1 MHYIFS
7 LGRKLRNE
15 EPMVL
20 HKGGG
25 GGGTTTVQKADPWE
39 PAQGQLKDIMKQ
51 AKQLYDKNG
60 GLDAQAV
67 LREIPGLTPDMAS
80 SLEALAKSGQL
91 QEVSDN
97 IQKYTGDAGQLLDK
111 SQQVASEFMNK
122 DFSITG
128 GQINQLSSEL
138 YDSETVRNQ
147 KQQLAQDLNE
157 QYNDQVTQLNQQA
170 NMVGGMGNSRAGV
183 SQAVMAGKA
192 QQAQAKGEA
201 DIMNTARGQA
211 QQAALA
217 TLQGNQQANINK
229 YTTGMQFYGNL
240 GTTLASQ
247 YQQGESIRGQLG
259 QQMLQN
265 QFQAG
270 QVSQQMQNAQQETN
284 YQNLVDQKNAGQQN
298 LEAYRNTV
306 SQIAGQGTSGSTTQ
320 TAAGGGAS
328 KAQGALGGAMSGA
341 AAGAM
346 IGGPWGAV
354 AGGVIGGVSGLFSDA
369 TLKKNIKLKGKTKSG
384 DEVYDWE
391 WNQKG
396 KQKGLK
402 GKSTGVLAQRSG
414 EAISGKK
421 QGALMVDYDKT
432 SVKPKIK
439 K

>member
-1 MHYIFS
+1 
-7 LGRKLRNE
+7 
-15 EPMVL
+15 
-20 HKGGG
+20 
-25 GGGTTTVQKADPWE
+25 
-39 PAQGQLKDIMKQ
+39 
-51 AKQLYDKNG
+51 
-60 GLDAQAV
+60 
-67 LREIPGLTPDMAS
+67 
-80 SLEALAKSGQL
+80 
-91 QEVSDN
+91 
-97 IQKYTGDAGQLLDK
+97 QKYTGDAGQLLDK
-111 SQQVASEFMNK
+111 SQQVANEFMNK

-247 YQQGESIRGQLG
+247 YQQGEIIRGQLG

-306 SQIAGQGTSGSTTQ
+306 SQIAGQGNSGSTTQ
-320 TAAGGGAS
+320 TAVGGGGAS

-354 AGGVIGGVSGLFSDA
+354 AGGVIGGISGLFSDA